1 MKSIKRLRKLAH
13 EKMQKHYR
21 LYMRVISRSIEKDA
35 RDGRTVFEFEI
46 QEGTLPV
53 EQDALVKVSE
63 ALEKR
68 GFITERE
75 WNDKLLTK
83 LRFKMPGEG

>member
-1 MKSIKRLRKLAH
+1 MKSIKRLRKSAAK
-13 EKMQKHYR
+13 KMQKHYR
-21 LYMRVISRSIEKDA
+21 VYLRAISRSIEKDA
-35 RDGRTVFEFEI
+35 CDGRTIFEFEI

-68 GFITERE
+68 GFIVERE
-75 WNDKLLTK
+75 WDDKLLTK
-83 LRFKMPGEG
+83 LRFKMPEEG